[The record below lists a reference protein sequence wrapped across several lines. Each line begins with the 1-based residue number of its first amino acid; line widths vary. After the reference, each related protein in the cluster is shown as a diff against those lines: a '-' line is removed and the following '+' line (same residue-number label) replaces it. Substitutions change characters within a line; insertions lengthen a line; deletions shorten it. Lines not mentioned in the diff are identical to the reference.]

1 MRAGLDLK
9 RGLSKLS
16 HARAYRKFAQETF
29 GIVKVLILVAKLDL
43 G

>member
-16 HARAYRKFAQETF
+16 HALTYRKYAQETF
-29 GIVKVLILVAKLDL
+29 GIVKVLILTVNLDVD
-43 G
+43 

>member
-16 HARAYRKFAQETF
+16 HARAYRKYAQETLV
-29 GIVKVLILVAKLDL
+29 IIKVLVLSGNLDVN
-43 G
+43 

>member
-9 RGLSKLS
+9 RGLSKMS
-16 HARAYRKFAQETF
+16 HARAYRKYAYETL
-29 GIVKVLILVAKLDL
+29 GIVKVLILAAKFEV

>member
-16 HARAYRKFAQETF
+16 HARAYRQYAQETL
-29 GIVKVLILVAKLDL
+29 GIVKVLILATKLDVD
-43 G
+43 

>member
-16 HARAYRKFAQETF
+16 HARAYRQYAQETLGF
-29 GIVKVLILVAKLDL
+29 VKVLILATKLDMD
-43 G
+43 

>member
-16 HARAYRKFAQETF
+16 HARTYRKYAQETLV
-29 GIVKVLILVAKLDL
+29 IIKVFILSAKLDVD
-43 G
+43 